1 MKVLVVGGEGQ
12 LGSTISE
19 LSASCGFAE
28 FRVTRMEELDLS
40 SEKNVKNFMSSVDFD
55 YVVNCAAYTAVDKAE
70 TERETARTINALA
83 PGWIARYAKEKG
95 AGIIHISTDYVFGGN
110 ANTPLAPDMPTAPS
124 SVYGA
129 TKLEGEKLVAEANPR
144 HLIIRTSW
152 LYSRYGNNFVKTML
166 RLAGER
172 EELSVVY
179 DQVGAPTYA
188 DDLAGAIL
196 KILEVGSH
204 NDKAFR

>member
-70 TERETARTINALA
+70 TEREIARTINALA
-83 PGWIARYAKEKG
+83 PGWIASYAKEK
-95 AGIIHISTDYVFGGN
+95 
-110 ANTPLAPDMPTAPS
+110 
-124 SVYGA
+124 
-129 TKLEGEKLVAEANPR
+129 ELV
-144 HLIIRTSW
+144 
-152 LYSRYGNNFVKTML
+152 
-166 RLAGER
+166 
-172 EELSVVY
+172 
-179 DQVGAPTYA
+179 
-188 DDLAGAIL
+188 
-196 KILEVGSH
+196 
-204 NDKAFR
+204 

>member
-1 MKVLVVGGEGQ
+1 M
-12 LGSTISE
+12 
-19 LSASCGFAE
+19 
-28 FRVTRMEELDLS
+28 
-40 SEKNVKNFMSSVDFD
+40 
-55 YVVNCAAYTAVDKAE
+55 VNCAAYTAVDKAE

-83 PGWIARYAKEKG
+83 PRWIARYAKEKG

-166 RLAGER
+166 RLAAGR
-172 EELSVVY
+172 NCHGLD
-179 DQVGAPTYA
+179 DQVE
-188 DDLAGAIL
+188 LHHRSAGLL
-196 KILEVGSH
+196 KIVFTH
-204 NDKAFR
+204 NIRSLFLRIQIWSPQLDDFARHLYFCRQEY